1 MSVMAGQRQES
12 GGIGLMSAL
21 PGELGEW
28 RGLGEVIFRGGGFQV
43 RRIVEEG
50 DEVFTCVS
58 GVGKVCA
65 ARAAEALLGAGVRR
79 GILIVGT
86 CGALTRGIQAG
97 ALVHCGEAV
106 QADLGLDKGRKVRA
120 DGHLLEAWE
129 SVAEGQRVGFLT
141 ADRAVMTPWRRWRA
155 RQLVSGP
162 CVADMETAAAGAAAE
177 AWGVPWAALR
187 AVTDHAGWGSHKAFQ
202 KRYPVQAGRA
212 ADTVKG
218 LLAQIRA

>member
-1 MSVMAGQRQES
+1 MFDMPDQRQES

-21 PGELGEW
+21 PGELGAW
-28 RGLGEVIFRGGGFQV
+28 SGLGEVVYRGGGFQV
-43 RRIVEEG
+43 RRTVEEG

-65 ARAAEALLGAGVRR
+65 ARAAEALIGAGARR
-79 GILIVGT
+79 GILVVGT
-86 CGALTRGIQAG
+86 CGALTGGVKAG

-106 QADLGLDKGRKVRA
+106 QADLALNKGMKVRPDA
-120 DGHLLEAWE
+120 HLLEAWE
-129 SVAEGQRVGFLT
+129 SVVEGQRVGFLT
-141 ADRAVMTPWRRWRA
+141 ADRPVMNPWRRWRA

-162 CVADMETAAAGAAAE
+162 SVADMETAAIGAAAE
-177 AWGVPWAALR
+177 GWGVPWAALR

-212 ADTVKG
+212 ADTVRG